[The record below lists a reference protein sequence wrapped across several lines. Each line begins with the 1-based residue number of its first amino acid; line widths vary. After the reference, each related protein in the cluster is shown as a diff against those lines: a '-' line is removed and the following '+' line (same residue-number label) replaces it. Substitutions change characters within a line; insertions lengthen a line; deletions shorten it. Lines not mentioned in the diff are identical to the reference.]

1 MKLFHL
7 FFLLILCI
15 SCVNQAQQQA
25 DLLNKEFNKIS
36 ILSLPFD
43 SLLSEA
49 RKLPYKER
57 IECILNI
64 SFREEERIDGISKQ
78 EELLIEV
85 LPLSESETRKN
96 ILLRLITL
104 YSKLDQYKLPKIH
117 SNSLSYILELEN
129 NRLLSDEERWF
140 VKKNKALILNRLGKQ
155 DEYLPIWYELL
166 EEHRNANKPQY
177 ILEDLITIA
186 NHFHILGV
194 NEQAIS
200 MYKEALQ
207 LCIDNSLDESYNK
220 SLLSL
225 IDQLCKNGNYSEALE
240 YFKSIDID
248 RFLANNT
255 NILNVPIECYMHL
268 DKPDSARFYIRK
280 RFNFQDTNKMLFNCQ
295 MAETYILEQKEDSAL
310 IYLNIAIQDLT
321 QKSTQYNPN
330 LPLYFLP
337 VYSSLANLL
346 QKKGKVKE
354 ANQAFMFVEPL
365 MKTRVT
371 SPQLLNQQIK
381 SLSDFSNLCRST
393 KQYEKALDLLARRD
407 SIQLLYNDIKE
418 QKDSRNLVERFKIQD
433 MQHTINI
440 QKIVNDSAQRQLA
453 LALTSII
460 ILGAF
465 ITLLVIVIIRSRKKD
480 VTIYQQQETI
490 QKITE
495 VSPPN
500 EGETDIYKATY
511 IDALSRVINEKLF
524 LQNDLTLHTLADLL
538 KTNRTYLSRGIN
550 ENAKVNFSIWLNNLR
565 IDYAVKLMHADTA
578 INLATLPFQCGF
590 NSKETF
596 YRNFERHCNFK
607 PAEYLKQIIKEQNQA
622 KKNRVINLFNS
633 LVTRVKKQ
641 ITH

>member
-1 MKLFHL
+1 MKIFHL
-7 FFLLILCI
+7 FFLLVLCI
-15 SCVNQAQQQA
+15 SCVNHAQQQA
-25 DLLNKEFNKIS
+25 DLLNKEFNKVP

-49 RKLPYKER
+49 RKLPNKER
-57 IECILNI
+57 IQCILNI

-78 EELLIEV
+78 EELLIEI
-85 LPLSESETRKN
+85 LSLSKSETRKN

-104 YSKLDQYKLPKIH
+104 CNKLDLYKLPKAH
-117 SNSLSYILELEN
+117 SNSLSYILELESGHQ
-129 NRLLSDEERWF
+129 LSDEERWF

-177 ILEDLITIA
+177 VLDDLITIA
-186 NHFHILGV
+186 NHFNILGI

-225 IDQLCKNGNYSEALE
+225 IYQLFENGNYSEALE
-240 YFKSIDID
+240 YLKNINID
-248 RFLANNT
+248 RFSTDNT
-255 NILNVPIECYMHL
+255 TILNIPIECYIHL
-268 DKPDSARFYIRK
+268 NKPDSARFFIRK
-280 RFNFQDTNKMLFNCQ
+280 RLNFQNTNKILVNCQ
-295 MAETYILEQKEDSAL
+295 MAETYILEQNEDSAL
-310 IYLNIAIQDLT
+310 IYLNIAIQDFT
-321 QKSTQYNPN
+321 QKSTQYKLNLSPN
-330 LPLYFLP
+330 FLP

-354 ANQAFMFVEPL
+354 ANQSFSFVEPL
-365 MKTRVT
+365 MRISAT
-371 SPQLLNQQIK
+371 SPKLLNQQIK
-381 SLSDFSNLCRST
+381 SLNDFSNFCRST
-393 KQYEKALDLLARRD
+393 KQYEKALDLLAQRD
-407 SIQLLYNDIKE
+407 SIQLVYNDIKE
-418 QKDSRNLVERFKIQD
+418 QKDSRNLVERFKIQE

-440 QKIVNDSAQRQLA
+440 QKIVNDNAQRQLA
-453 LALTSII
+453 LAITTLM
-460 ILGAF
+460 ILGA
-465 ITLLVIVIIRSRKKD
+465 ITTLLIMVIARSKKKD

-495 VSPPN
+495 VTPPN

-511 IDALSRVINEKLF
+511 IYALSRVINEKLF
-524 LQNDLTLHTLADLL
+524 LQNDLTLHTLTDLL

-565 IDYAVKLMHADTA
+565 IDYAIKLMHADTT
-578 INLATLPFQCGF
+578 INLVTLSFQCGF

-596 YRNFERHCNFK
+596 YRNFERHCNIK
-607 PAEYLKQIIKEQNQA
+607 PAEYLKQIIREQNQA
-622 KKNRVINLFNS
+622 KKNRIINIFNS
-633 LVTRVKKQ
+633 LVTKVKKQ
-641 ITH
+641 IAH